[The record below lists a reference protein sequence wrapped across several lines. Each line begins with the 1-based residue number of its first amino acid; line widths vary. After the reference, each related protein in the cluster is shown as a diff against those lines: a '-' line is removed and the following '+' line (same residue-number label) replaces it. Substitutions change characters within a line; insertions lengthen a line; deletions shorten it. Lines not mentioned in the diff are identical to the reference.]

1 MKIYLVG
8 GAVRDKLLNLSVIDK
23 DWVVVGATIQ
33 ELLQQGYKQVGKDFP
48 VFLHPKTKEEYALAR
63 TEQKSG
69 KGYTGFIC
77 DFNPDITIE
86 DDLAR
91 RDLTINAIAQTEN
104 GELIDPYNG
113 LSDLKQKILRHVSPA
128 FREDPLRV
136 LRVARFAARF
146 HRLGFRV
153 APETI
158 ALMEEMVLSG
168 EINHLTTG
176 RIWQETEK
184 ALKTADPQ
192 IYFSSLNT
200 CGALPILFPAIAELF
215 QTPVPNKINWSYG
228 QQMLLALKAC
238 SLLTED
244 ITCRF
249 AMTCYLI
256 HKANSAD
263 KEHDVEGLHT
273 INQLCSQLKIPHR
286 FRKVALLIYQNYNN
300 VFAIKSLSAQDIL
313 HIFNNIDVWR
323 HPIHL
328 KQLIICSEADYRS
341 CAYNEKMSFP
351 QAHYLMQL
359 YQSAKTIDP
368 KVIIA
373 QGYHK
378 GTSIK
383 NELDLRRTL
392 AIEKAKYLLSC
403 Q

>member
-8 GAVRDKLLNLSVIDK
+8 GAIRDKLLKLPVTDK
-23 DWVVVGATIQ
+23 DWVVVGTTIK
-33 ELLQQGYKQVGKDFP
+33 ELLQQGYKQVGNDFP

-63 TEQKSG
+63 TEKKSG

-77 DFNPDITIE
+77 DFNPNITIE
-86 DDLAR
+86 DDLVR

-146 HRLGFRV
+146 HCLGFRV

-158 ALMEEMVLSG
+158 ALMKEMVLSG
-168 EINHLTTG
+168 EINHLTTE

-184 ALKTADPQ
+184 ALKTTDPQ
-192 IYFSSLNT
+192 IYFSLLNT
-200 CGALPILFPAIAELF
+200 CGALSILFPPIAELF
-215 QTPVPNKINWSYG
+215 QTSVPNKINWSYG

-238 SLLTED
+238 ALLTED

-256 HKANSAD
+256 SKAKLAD
-263 KEHDVEGLHT
+263 KEHDTEGLH
-273 INQLCSQLKIPHR
+273 IIFQLCNKLKIPHR
-286 FRKVALLIYQNYNN
+286 FRKVILFICQHYNK
-300 VFAIKSLSAQDIL
+300 VFAIKSLSAQNIL
-313 HIFNNIDVWR
+313 QIFNNIDVWR

-328 KQLIICSEADYRS
+328 KQLVICSEADYKS
-341 CAYNEKMSFP
+341 YVYNEKTSFP
-351 QAHYLMQL
+351 QAHYLIQL

-368 KVIIA
+368 KIIIA
-373 QGYHK
+373 EGHK
-378 GTSIK
+378 GASIK
-383 NELDLRRTL
+383 DELDLRRML
-392 AIEKAKYLLSC
+392 AIKKAKKLLSC